1 MQALQGGNWTPHE
14 GCAMTARMTEKPAKP
29 VIAKPAKAPT
39 DVRVARAKAAL
50 KANMAKRKA
59 QAKVRAEKG

>member
-1 MQALQGGNWTPHE
+1 LQGGNWTRCSA
-14 GCAMTARMTEKPAKP
+14 CAMTARMTEKPAKP

-59 QAKVRAEKG
+59 QAKMRAEKG

>member
-1 MQALQGGNWTPHE
+1 
-14 GCAMTARMTEKPAKP
+14 MTARMTEKPAKP

-59 QAKVRAEKG
+59 QAKARIEKG

>member
-1 MQALQGGNWTPHE
+1 
-14 GCAMTARMTEKPAKP
+14 MTARMTEKPAKP